1 MANIKLLILALAF
14 GANSAHAL
22 YVTPSTPENWKI
34 INGVGHLSISPSD
47 TSFANGIRSKI
58 AGGAARVALG
68 SGAVDIPVAY
78 KFAATAGKVAASLAF
93 GWPGAFLLAGGLAY
107 QWFTDNGCSVS
118 IATTGA
124 SAGLPV
130 WKCQKEEVVTGFLW
144 TASDSG
150 LTYQNMLP
158 LPVCGWLWVQI
169 QGAYYGKT
177 LLNTT
182 FNPFPAPAT
191 SGNCEYHL
199 SDGSTRY
206 WTISQQPGSSV
217 SFVDNEVTQ
226 TELED
231 KMQPHPVPLGVP
243 QAWPS
248 SVPMW
253 WPVQNPI
260 LNPTEENPADPSA
273 VPLPTPLRVP
283 QGDPVAVPNT
293 SPQKYTS
300 PVIDIYPSPT
310 LADPWRVDVQ
320 PKDVTT
326 LSPDPLVPAPVPL
339 TPVPD
344 VDVTPADRP
353 VEKTQEQID
362 LCKLYPDILGC
373 ATPELDTPV
382 EDPLET
388 QPRDVSFSPQ
398 SGWGGGAGS
407 CPAPRH
413 LAGANLD
420 FTFDLACDF
429 MSGIKPVLLAVA
441 GLAAGMIIIG
451 ARGGAAE

>member
-58 AGGAARVALG
+58 AGGAARVALAG
-68 SGAVDIPVAY
+68 GGVDIPVAY
-78 KFAATAGKVAASLAF
+78 KFAATAGKAAASLAF

-107 QWFTDNGCSVS
+107 KWYTDNGCSVDLENGLDIWKCEKEVTNTDLFWTVS
-118 IATTGA
+118 FGSDSFKSSNPLSVCQWLEPRAYSNYTVASRSFALRNGSTVVGDCTFVLYYLSGGYATT
-124 SAGLPV
+124 S
-130 WKCQKEEVVTGFLW
+130 
-144 TASDSG
+144 S
-150 LTYQNMLP
+150 
-158 LPVCGWLWVQI
+158 
-169 QGAYYGKT
+169 
-177 LLNTT
+177 
-182 FNPFPAPAT
+182 
-191 SGNCEYHL
+191 
-199 SDGSTRY
+199 
-206 WTISQQPGSSV
+206 WTIFKETATVTEIKPMP
-217 SFVDNEVTQ
+217 VTQ
-226 TELED
+226 SEFETIMEPES
-231 KMQPHPVPLGVP
+231 VPLGVP
-243 QAWPS
+243 QVWPS
-248 SVPMW
+248 VAPMW

-353 VEKTQEQID
+353 LEQTQEQID

-373 ATPELDTPV
+373 AKPELDTPV
-382 EDPLET
+382 EDPLDT

-413 LAGANLD
+413 LPGANVD
-420 FTFDLACDF
+420 FQFDLVCDF